1 MEDYLKQTFEDLNK
15 EESITLNEFIEGLE
29 DYLNDMDNE
38 NKIIDCGEY

>member
-1 MEDYLKQTFEDLNK
+1 MEDYLKQTFEELNK

-29 DYLNDMDNE
+29 EYLDDLDIE